1 MSTTPALVVKVKG
14 DGDYELDIEE
24 TLADLTG
31 AETIMLEEYL
41 GGWERF
47 DIKAGNAR
55 SVIAI
60 IWLAKRQAG
69 KNVSLDEIAETKGLI
84 FGDAFDLEEVK
95 NGGPPAPAAQ
105 DAALTSASS
114 SSESTSETSGDGGSS
129 SATA

>member
-1 MSTTPALVVKVKG
+1 MSTVPELVVKVQG
-14 DGDYELDIEE
+14 DGDYPLNIEE
-24 TLADLTG
+24 ALADLTG
-31 AETIMLEEYL
+31 AETVVLEEYL
-41 GGWERF
+41 GGWDRF

-69 KNVSLDEIAETKGLI
+69 KDVSLEQVAETKGLI

-105 DAALTSASS
+105 DAALISESS
-114 SSESTSETSGDGGSS
+114 SSASTSETSGDGDSS
-129 SATA
+129 SATG